1 MAATRKLTVE
11 VLGDAKSVLRAF
23 GNIGEEAGNIGGKLV
38 DFGKKAAV
46 AFAGLAAGGV
56 VIGKQLVDAASDLNE
71 VTSKTEVIFGDA
83 ADAVFKFAENAG
95 SAFGQSE
102 RAALDAASNFGTF
115 GKSAGLTGD
124 ALSAFSTD
132 LVGLS
137 SDLASFANTSPE
149 EAAQALGAALRGESE
164 PLRRYGVLLDAAT
177 LQQKALEMGI
187 YDGSGAL
194 DAQQKILA
202 ANAVIFEQ
210 TTDAQG
216 DFARTSEGVA
226 NQQRILAAQFE
237 NVKARLGQALL
248 PAFASFLGFITDKVI
263 PGVERFVNIFQ
274 EEGIGGI
281 VKRIGQSLPA
291 IQEKLSQYG
300 QALVDWIG
308 PRIGPALEK
317 LGEFAGRVGNWLI
330 DTGLPLLWEK
340 LQELGSALVEWIGPR
355 IGPAVEQIGRWIAAL
370 AQWLIDDGLPLMVDK
385 LIQLGNALVDWIKP
399 RIVPALLALGEL
411 LAAILNWIVTEA
423 IPKIAA
429 EALKL
434 AGALLSWLVE
444 LVPQAIAGLAGFVLK
459 LVGELPGI
467 FLDLVKAM
475 FDKGLELGSNIL
487 DGIVQFVADMP
498 ELIWNAFGV
507 VFDKFVEIGKEII
520 NKIIEGVKASPGAI
534 GRAISDNVGEI
545 VLNPTRGTLG
555 SILGIRIPFMADGG
569 IVTAPT
575 LAVIGEAGPEAV
587 VPLDR
592 AGGMAGGNIVVNVA
606 GSVTSERD
614 LVESIRRG
622 LVNSQ
627 RNGSPLIYSNI

>member
-11 VLGDAKSVLRAF
+11 VLGDAKSVLKAF
-23 GNIGEEAGNIGGKLV
+23 GSIGEEAGNIGGKLV

-56 VIGKQLVDAASDLNE
+56 VIGKELVGAASDLNE

-83 ADAVFKFAENAG
+83 ATAVFDFAKGAG

-102 RAALDAASNFGTF
+102 RAALDAATTFGTF
-115 GKSAGLTGD
+115 GKAAGLTGD
-124 ALSAFSTD
+124 DLSGFSTE

-137 SDLASFANTSPE
+137 SDLASFANTTPE

-164 PLRRYGVLLDAAT
+164 PLRRYGVLLDDAT
-177 LQQKALEMGI
+177 LKAKALEMGI
-187 YDGSGAL
+187 YDGNGPL

-202 ANAVIFEQ
+202 ANAVIFQQ

-263 PGVERFVNIFQ
+263 PGVERFVQIFQ

-281 VKRIGQSLPA
+281 VKRVGDSLPA
-291 IQEKLSQYG
+291 IQEKLGQFG
-300 QALVDWIG
+300 QAFVDWIG

-317 LGEFAGRVGNWLI
+317 LGEFAAKIGNWMI
-330 DTGLPLLWEK
+330 ETGLPLLWEK
-340 LQELGSALVEWIGPR
+340 LEELGAALVAWIGPR
-355 IGPAVEQIGRWIAAL
+355 IGPALNQIGEWIAAL
-370 AQWLIDDGLPLMVDK
+370 AQWLIDDGLPLLVDK
-385 LIQLGNALVDWIKP
+385 LIELGNALVDWIKP
-399 RIVPALLALGEL
+399 RIVPAIQALGEL
-411 LAAILNWIVTEA
+411 LIAITTWIITEA
-423 IPKIAA
+423 VPKIAGEA
-429 EALKL
+429 IKLGGALLVWTAQLLPEALKGIGSFIVDL
-434 AGALLSWLVE
+434 VSRIPGLFVDLVSAMFDAGKSLGKEIINGL
-444 LVPQAIAGLAGFVLK
+444 IAGLAGVAEIAADIGQEIADAVWNAIK
-459 LVGELPGI
+459 WAWNNV
-467 FLDLVKAM
+467 
-475 FDKGLELGSNIL
+475 
-487 DGIVQFVADMP
+487 VADTVNGAVRKAVDLLDSALGP
-498 ELIWNAFGV
+498 FVNFG
-507 VFDKFVEIGKEII
+507 DPPNII
-520 NKIIEGVKASPGAI
+520 P
-534 GRAISDNVGEI
+534 R
-545 VLNPTRGTLG
+545 L
-555 SILGIRIPFMADGG
+555 MADGG

-575 LAVIGEAGPEAV
+575 LAIVGEAGPEAV
-587 VPLDR
+587 IPLDR
-592 AGGMAGGNIVVNVA
+592 AGGMTGMNVIVNVQ

-614 LVESIRRG
+614 LVETIRRG

>member
-83 ADAVFKFAENAG
+83 ATAVFEFAEGAG

-102 RAALDAASNFGTF
+102 RAALDAASTFGTF
-115 GKSAGLTGD
+115 GKAAGLTGD
-124 ALSAFSTD
+124 ALSEFSVD

-137 SDLASFANTSPE
+137 SDLASFANTTPE

-164 PLRRYGVLLDAAT
+164 PLRRYGVLLDDAT
-177 LQQKALEMGI
+177 LKAKALEMGI
-187 YDGSGAL
+187 YDGNGSL

-274 EEGIGGI
+274 EEGVGGI
-281 VKRIGQSLPA
+281 VKRVGDALPL
-291 IQEKLSQYG
+291 IQAKLVEYG
-300 QALVDWIG
+300 QAFVDWIG
-308 PRIGPALEK
+308 PRIGPALEQ
-317 LGEFAGRVGNWLI
+317 LGEFAGKIGNWLI
-330 DTGLPLLWEK
+330 ETGLPLLWEK
-340 LQELGSALVEWIGPR
+340 LQELGAALVAWIGPR
-355 IGPAVEQIGRWIAAL
+355 IGPALEQIGQWIAAL
-370 AQWLIDDGLPLMVDK
+370 AQWIIDDGLPLLVDK

-399 RIVPALLALGEL
+399 RIVPAIQALGEL
-411 LAAILNWIVTEA
+411 LLAITTWIVTEA
-423 IPKIAA
+423 VPKIAA
-429 EALKL
+429 QAVKLGLALLGWIASLLPEALKGL
-434 AGALLSWLVE
+434 GGFLVS
-444 LVPQAIAGLAGFVLK
+444 
-459 LVGELPGI
+459 
-467 FLDLVKAM
+467 LVKALP
-475 FDKGLELGSNIL
+475 GLFVDLIQTGLSLGGQVGSAIV
-487 DGIVQFVADMP
+487 DGIVDAVTKLVDKGGEVAKAFVNAIIDFINAQFIKRINDLLEFRVP
-498 ELIWNAFGV
+498 LPFG
-507 VFDKFVEIGKEII
+507 
-520 NKIIEGVKASPGAI
+520 ASFTVDPP
-534 GRAISDNVGEI
+534 D
-545 VLNPTRGTLG
+545 
-555 SILGIRIPFMADGG
+555 IPNIPRLADGG

-575 LAVIGEAGPEAV
+575 LAIVGEAGPEAI
-587 VPLDR
+587 VPLSGDMGM
-592 AGGMAGGNIVVNVA
+592 GGMNVVVNVQ

-627 RNGSPLIYSNI
+627 RNGSPLVYSNL

>member
-23 GNIGEEAGNIGGKLV
+23 GQIGDESGKIAGKLV

-83 ADAVFKFAENAG
+83 ADAVFKFAEGAG

-115 GKSAGLTGD
+115 GKAAGLTGEN
-124 ALSAFSTD
+124 LSDFSTE

-137 SDLASFANTSPE
+137 SDLASFANTTPE

-187 YDGSGAL
+187 YDGEGAL
-194 DAQQKILA
+194 NAQQKILA

-216 DFARTSEGVA
+216 DFARTSDGVA

-248 PAFASFLGFITDKVI
+248 PAFASFLSFITDKVI

-281 VKRIGQSLPA
+281 VNRVGDYLPI
-291 IQEKLSQYG
+291 IQEKLAQFG

-317 LGEFAGRVGNWLI
+317 IAEFAGKIGNWLI
-330 DTGLPLLWEK
+330 ETGLPLLWEK
-340 LQELGSALVEWIGPR
+340 LQELGSALLEWIGPR
-355 IGPAVEQIGRWIAAL
+355 IGPAVRQIGEWIAAL

-399 RIVPALLALGEL
+399 RIVPAIQALGEL
-411 LAAILNWIVTEA
+411 LIAITTWIVTEA
-423 IPKIAA
+423 VPKIAA

-434 AGALLSWLVE
+434 AGALLGWIAE
-444 LVPQAIAGLAGFVLK
+444 LLPRALAGLGSFLLDLIK
-459 LVGELPGI
+459 ELPGLFVDLI
-467 FLDLVKAM
+467 NTALDLGGQVGGAVV
-475 FDKGLELGSNIL
+475 
-487 DGIVQFVADMP
+487 DGIVDGIKALVGKGTQVAKDFVNAIIRFVNT
-498 ELIWNAFGV
+498 ELIDGINDLLEFTVPLPFGASFTV
-507 VFDKFVEIGKEII
+507 NPPDIGH
-520 NKIIEGVKASPGAI
+520 
-534 GRAISDNVGEI
+534 
-545 VLNPTRGTLG
+545 
-555 SILGIRIPFMADGG
+555 IPEMADGG

-575 LAVIGEAGPEAV
+575 LAIVGEAGPEAI
-587 VPLDR
+587 VPLSRDMDM
-592 AGGMAGGNIVVNVA
+592 GGGTIVVNVQ
-606 GSVTSERD
+606 GSVVSEND
-614 LVESIRRG
+614 LIETIRRG
-622 LVNSQ
+622 LVNAQ
-627 RNGSPLIYSNI
+627 RNGSQLVYSNL